1 MEKTIIQM
9 IKEAATKLKGSKLK
23 GLKNAQTIASLK
35 QLAEALGLDNKEQAM
50 LFVVIFDKSCS
61 SKTSDIDDIA
71 NYLDCSSLDAIEY
84 VPELNKLLEKG
95 IVKQWWEK
103 NENMMQRQY
112 TMNNDVMV
120 SIVEGKKMPK
130 NIKRESKKELDKY
143 NLCKITDRYVQDSDT
158 DTKALF
164 KEVDKLEKECSDKNF
179 IKEVKSMVK
188 DLKERTLFYE
198 MCYDLI
204 SEGGSGKSGIKCT
217 LSDMYD
223 RIHDR
228 IAELKLINSDKHPLI
243 KAGLIERMNEE
254 DMCLTNKGI
263 DIFLGKD
270 RSIFCKPYSNLNR
283 YEFAKAID
291 DYIDKEYK
299 VDEHFATHRLRD
311 KIRTLEN
318 ANPQLHFIEPLK
330 RLVGDEM
337 QRTVF
342 YISCHNCAEDC
353 SSRLTDVIKSIYPMG
368 DRNDVVKQLKEEKHH
383 LQTMG
388 LVELKKTSSI
398 FGDSTSIKP
407 TDKGKELFFEEE
419 AELYIEK
426 MDNKE
431 LITCDKIAEKHLF
444 FESALSEQLS
454 LVSNSL
460 QEDHY
465 LQLCERLQNKSLPHG
480 IAILLYGLPGTGK
493 TESVMQMAKQTGR
506 DIVHVDISQTKSC
519 WFGESEKLI
528 KKVFDN
534 YKSTCKK
541 SKKKPILLFNE
552 ADAIFSKRKD
562 IGSGN
567 VDQTENAMQNI
578 ILEEMENLDGILIAT
593 TNLTENL
600 DKAFERRFLF
610 KIRFDK
616 PTLEAKTNIWRDKM
630 PTLSETDA
638 TKLASS
644 YDFSGGEIDNIV
656 RKALMQE
663 VISGEAP
670 TIDDLQKLCSEE
682 KIDKHNMRIGF

>member
-23 GLKNAQTIASLK
+23 GFKNAQTIASLK

-95 IVKQWWEK
+95 IVKQRWEK

-112 TMNNDVMV
+112 TMNDDVMM
-120 SIVEGKKMPK
+120 SIVEGKKLPK
-130 NIKRESKKELDKY
+130 NIKRESKEELDKY
-143 NLCKITDRYVQDSDT
+143 NLCKITDRYVQDRDT
-158 DTKALF
+158 ATKALF

-179 IKEVKSMVK
+179 IKEVKGMIE
-188 DLKERTLFYE
+188 DMKERALFYK

-228 IAELKLINSDKHPLI
+228 IAELKLIDSDKHPLI
-243 KAGLIERMNEE
+243 KAELIKRMNEE
-254 DMCLTNKGI
+254 DMCLTDKGI
-263 DIFLGKD
+263 NIFLGKD
-270 RSIFCKPYSNLNR
+270 RSIFCKPYSNLDR
-283 YEFAKAID
+283 YEFAKAIGE
-291 DYIDKEYK
+291 YIDKEYK
-299 VDEHFATHRLRD
+299 VDEHFATYRLCD
-311 KIRTLEN
+311 KIHILEE

-330 RLVGDEM
+330 RLVEDEM

-342 YISCHNCAEDC
+342 YLSCHNCAEEFH
-353 SSRLTDVIKSIYPMG
+353 SILTEIIKSIYPMK
-368 DRNDVVKQLKEEKHH
+368 DRGQAIVQLKEENHH
-383 LQTMG
+383 LQKMG
-388 LVELKKTSSI
+388 LVELEKTSSI
-398 FGDSTSIKP
+398 FGDSTSIIP
-407 TDKGKELFFEEE
+407 TEKGKELFFEED
-419 AELYIEK
+419 APLYIEK
-426 MDNKE
+426 IDSKD
-431 LITCDKIAEKHLF
+431 LIACDKIETKHLF

-519 WFGESEKLI
+519 WFGKSEKII

-534 YKSTCKK
+534 YKST
-541 SKKKPILLFNE
+541 
-552 ADAIFSKRKD
+552 
-562 IGSGN
+562 
-567 VDQTENAMQNI
+567 
-578 ILEEMENLDGILIAT
+578 
-593 TNLTENL
+593 
-600 DKAFERRFLF
+600 
-610 KIRFDK
+610 
-616 PTLEAKTNIWRDKM
+616 
-630 PTLSETDA
+630 
-638 TKLASS
+638 
-644 YDFSGGEIDNIV
+644 
-656 RKALMQE
+656 
-663 VISGEAP
+663 
-670 TIDDLQKLCSEE
+670 
-682 KIDKHNMRIGF
+682 